1 MKVEEEEHIME
12 ADEARTRSNMLR
24 KMSHRQTV
32 QMIKRK
38 KEEGEAMVLEEKEET
53 NDAAAEEEEK
63 TTEAWQNR

>member
-38 KEEGEAMVLEEKEET
+38 KEEG
-53 NDAAAEEEEK
+53 
-63 TTEAWQNR
+63 